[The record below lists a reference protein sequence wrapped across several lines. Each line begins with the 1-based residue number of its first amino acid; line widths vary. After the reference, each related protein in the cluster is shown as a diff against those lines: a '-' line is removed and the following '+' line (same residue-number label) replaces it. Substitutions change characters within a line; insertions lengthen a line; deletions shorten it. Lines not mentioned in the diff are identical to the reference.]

1 MHLLSK
7 ISNIKFISEGEIK
20 VKKKLITM
28 ALLIT
33 LSFSF
38 NSSHILK
45 KNEAVNQVNNTIYLS
60 QDEVPDAW
68 GIIFNP
74 NEVKP
79 FLIS

>member
-1 MHLLSK
+1 M
-7 ISNIKFISEGEIK
+7 N
-20 VKKKLITM
+20 KKSIAM

-38 NSSHILK
+38 NSAHILN
-45 KNEAVNQVNNTIYLS
+45 KNEAVHQVSNTIYLS